1 MHFLTKIKR
10 VILTSTPVK
19 FVIRK
24 SKKIIPPGFHG
35 IPLFDVVNFFFVQ
48 IRRTSLN
55 ERAAAIA
62 FNLLMAIP
70 PACIFLFT
78 LIPFL
83 PVHGLM
89 NEVYELIRDVIPG
102 QKENSVIINFLQDF
116 TTRQR
121 NDLLSFGFILALYF
135 SSNAM
140 IGIMQSFNKMQ
151 YIGFSKRHALHDR
164 WVAIKLTVIMFVIII
179 LSIAALVARGPVLD
193 LLGIQDPATRTFIFN
208 IRWVVIVFLFFF
220 TISFIYRHAP
230 AVQKKWKLVNP
241 GSLLATVLMIAFTML
256 FSYWVVNFGN
266 YNKLYGSI
274 GAILI
279 LMLLIFFNSLVLLIG
294 FELNVSINSLRK
306 IADQRKNP
314 GADGFHISKK

>member
-1 MHFLTKIKR
+1 MHFFSQIRR
-10 VILTSTPVK
+10 VLITTPPVK

-24 SKKIIPPGFHG
+24 SKKIIPPGFDG
-35 IPLFDVVNFFFVQ
+35 IPLFDVVRFFFIQ
-48 IRRTSLN
+48 IGKTDLN
-55 ERAAAIA
+55 ERAASTA

-89 NEVYELIRDVIPG
+89 NELYGLIRDVIPG
-102 QKENSVIINFLQDF
+102 QKENSAVISFLKDF
-116 TTRQR
+116 TTQQR

-140 IGIMQSFNKMQ
+140 IGIMRSFNNMQ
-151 YIGFSKRHALHDR
+151 YIGFTKRKVFHER
-164 WVAIKLTVIMFVIII
+164 WIAMKLTVILFVIIL
-179 LSIAALVARGPVLD
+179 LSIGVLVLRGSVLKW
-193 LLGIQDPATRTFIFN
+193 LGIHDPFIQTVIYNTR
-208 IRWVVIVFLFFF
+208 WLVIVLIFFL

-230 AVQKKWKLVNP
+230 AVHKKWKLINP
-241 GSLLATVLMIAFTML
+241 GSILATILMIAFTML
-256 FSYWVVNFGN
+256 FSYWVINFGN

-274 GAILI
+274 GTILI

-294 FELNVSINSLRK
+294 FELNVSISSLK
-306 IADQRKNP
+306 KLADQRKNS
-314 GADGFHISKK
+314 GSGG